1 MKWIALP
8 RIRGTLSVIVFVGAA
23 CCFSIVGCG
32 PGLSRSQPSAPVA
45 PATNRPHLVKSEYVS
60 VEWLSKGLE
69 EHILKQRTFLATGSK
84 EEKTKYF
91 RALLPTE
98 KEFKM
103 LFGTTGD
110 AWIAWKRDPG
120 VAELVELYGEGG
132 KSAEIVVR
140 PLERDASWYHGRI
153 AALVRDRLVFRADVQ
168 AELNLKPEM
177 YATYAFVNER
187 WVFLRPPIE
196 TLELLERSLENE

>member
-1 MKWIALP
+1 M
-8 RIRGTLSVIVFVGAA
+8 RGTLSAIVFVGAA
-23 CCFSIVGCG
+23 CCFSVVGCV
-32 PGLSRSQPSAPVA
+32 PSLSRSQPSASVA
-45 PATNRPHLVKSEYVS
+45 PAPNRPHRVAGEQS
-60 VEWLSKGLE
+60 VAFLSPELE
-69 EHILKQRTFLATGSK
+69 EHILKQRTFLATASE
-84 EEKTKYF
+84 EEKTNYF

-103 LFGTTGD
+103 LFGATRD
-110 AWIAWKRDPG
+110 AWISWKRDPS

-140 PLERDASWYHGRI
+140 PLERDPSWYHGRI
-153 AALVRDRLVFRADVQ
+153 AALMRDRVAFRADVQ
-168 AELNLKPEM
+168 AELNLKPRM

-196 TLELLERSLENE
+196 TLEILERTQKNE